1 MNDNSSYFERAV
13 INTTR
18 VVDEQKPRRRHSLAR
33 HRRRAL
39 AKMREEVDL
48 IEEIDV
54 NSVECLNSVRP
65 RPRPRPRPRA
75 RGRGRDAPLFARSL
89 ARASFSFIHSP
100 PTRARSRV
108 ETHPRRRHLTTSS
121 SSPSVPPR
129 HQATGKDW
137 GNCVKQGYRED
148 ARLLLTSDDDEQI
161 IMTLPFKQLVNLTS
175 LVVVGPD
182 DDTRPKTVKLFVN
195 KPNLSFDNCGKKPV
209 ATIALTDAQSRGG
222 ERVEL
227 EYTDFQNVRRVH
239 VYAGSRTTASA
250 R

>member
-1 MNDNSSYFERAV
+1 
-13 INTTR
+13 
-18 VVDEQKPRRRHSLAR
+18 
-33 HRRRAL
+33 
-39 AKMREEVDL
+39 MREEVDL

-54 NSVECLNSVRP
+54 NSVECLNS
-65 RPRPRPRPRA
+65 
-75 RGRGRDAPLFARSL
+75 
-89 ARASFSFIHSP
+89 
-100 PTRARSRV
+100 
-108 ETHPRRRHLTTSS
+108 
-121 SSPSVPPR
+121 
-129 HQATGKDW
+129 ATGKDW

-161 IMTLPFKQLVNLTS
+161 IMSLPFKQLVNLTS

-239 VYAGSRTTASA
+239 VYAVLGVFVEDNVGGGDVTNVTKIVLQGHPVQTTNMSDLK
-250 R
+250 

>member
-1 MNDNSSYFERAV
+1 MNDNLSYFERAV

-54 NSVECLNSVRP
+54 NSVECLNSV

-161 IMTLPFKQLVNLTS
+161 IMTLPFKQVRLLPIRPRSRCERRSLRTFPVVTLHPRFPFNVRLTQLVNLTS

-182 DDTRPKTVKLFVN
+182 DDTRPKTVK
-195 KPNLSFDNCGKKPV
+195 
-209 ATIALTDAQSRGG
+209 
-222 ERVEL
+222 
-227 EYTDFQNVRRVH
+227 
-239 VYAGSRTTASA
+239 
-250 R
+250 

>member
-1 MNDNSSYFERAV
+1 M
-13 INTTR
+13 
-18 VVDEQKPRRRHSLAR
+18 
-33 HRRRAL
+33 
-39 AKMREEVDL
+39 
-48 IEEIDV
+48 
-54 NSVECLNSVRP
+54 
-65 RPRPRPRPRA
+65 
-75 RGRGRDAPLFARSL
+75 
-89 ARASFSFIHSP
+89 
-100 PTRARSRV
+100 
-108 ETHPRRRHLTTSS
+108 
-121 SSPSVPPR
+121 
-129 HQATGKDW
+129 
-137 GNCVKQGYRED
+137 KQGYRED

-239 VYAGSRTTASA
+239 IYAGSRTTASA

>member
-1 MNDNSSYFERAV
+1 
-13 INTTR
+13 
-18 VVDEQKPRRRHSLAR
+18 
-33 HRRRAL
+33 
-39 AKMREEVDL
+39 MRL
-48 IEEIDV
+48 LPI
-54 NSVECLNSVRP
+54 RP
-65 RPRPRPRPRA
+65 RSRCER
-75 RGRGRDAPLFARSL
+75 RSL
-89 ARASFSFIHSP
+89 RTFP
-100 PTRARSRV
+100 DVTL
-108 ETHPRRRHLTTSS
+108 HPRFPFNVRLT
-121 SSPSVPPR
+121 
-129 HQATGKDW
+129 
-137 GNCVKQGYRED
+137 
-148 ARLLLTSDDDEQI
+148 
-161 IMTLPFKQLVNLTS
+161 QLVNLTS